1 MKNREEIDET
11 TTIADMSMF
20 EKKRF
25 SFLKSSSS
33 ENEPLRGKNLFA
45 FIRGTM
51 AAALLIGLV
60 YAIGLGLAI
69 LVMYLI
75 FKSKLS

>member
-20 EKKRF
+20 EKKKF
-25 SFLKSSSS
+25 SFPKP
-33 ENEPLRGKNLFA
+33 EGTNAEPLRGKNLFA

-51 AAALLIGLV
+51 AAALMIGLV
-60 YAIGLGLAI
+60 YAVGLGLAI
-69 LVMYLI
+69 LAMYLI
-75 FKSKLS
+75 FKSKIS